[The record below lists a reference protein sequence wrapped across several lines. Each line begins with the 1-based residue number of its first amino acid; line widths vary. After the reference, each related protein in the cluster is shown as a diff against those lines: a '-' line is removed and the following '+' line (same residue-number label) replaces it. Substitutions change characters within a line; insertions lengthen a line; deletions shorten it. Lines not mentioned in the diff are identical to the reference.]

1 MTGGEL
7 VPLFEGHE
15 IHPIEHNGEVWIPLA
30 DLATAWGVDRKTPGN
45 LIGRNQELF
54 AGMFRSDGDVTYHDV
69 NERGL
74 YLLMGKI
81 SADRLKNPEAKAA
94 MIRFQR
100 WVPELIQK
108 FRKGEIV
115 QDQQLDEIVA
125 YDLIEAKQIAKL
137 IDTDPKILQAAILR
151 KHGYPEYADV
161 LLPMPSIIQHG
172 EAGVWFT
179 VTQLGRE
186 AGEPDRP
193 IQPERINYYLMNH
206 GFQYRDGP
214 IWRLTSLGMEH
225 GEEYPYPTVN
235 KHVEVRIRWRES
247 VLYASGLKRPISTDQ
262 AALTAPAHG

>member
-54 AGMFRSDGDVTYHDV
+54 AGMFRADGDVTYHDV

-161 LLPMPSIIQHG
+161 LKPAIIHG
-172 EAGVWFT
+172 ETGWYNPTRLVN
-179 VTQLGRE
+179 LCND
-186 AGEPDRP
+186 PDLTA
-193 IQPERINYYLMNH
+193 ERLNWYLKNK
-206 GFQYRDGP
+206 GFQYRDGY
-214 IWRLTSLGMEH
+214 IWRLTPEGLIH
-225 GEEYPYPTVN
+225 GREYDFTAPSG
-235 KHVEVRIRWRES
+235 HVEIRIAWRES